1 MPPNQARGIGWSL
14 TEWAIGER
22 LCNAGP
28 ALGQALN
35 AAPSL
40 RAITAVQQFEHD
52 FFGPEIIPKKGIHH
66 AVGKRL
72 TK

>member
-1 MPPNQARGIGWSL
+1 MPMDQARGSGWNL
-14 TEWAIGER
+14 KEWAIWER

-28 ALGQALN
+28 FLGQALS

-40 RAITAVQQFEHD
+40 RAVTAVQQFEHD
-52 FFGPEIIPKKGIHH
+52 FFRPEIIPKNGIHH